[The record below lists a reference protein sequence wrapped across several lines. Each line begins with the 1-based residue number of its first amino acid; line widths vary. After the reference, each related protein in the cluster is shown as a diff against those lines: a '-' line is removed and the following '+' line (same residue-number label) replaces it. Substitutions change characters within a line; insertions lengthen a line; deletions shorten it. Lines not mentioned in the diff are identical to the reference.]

1 MRAEETGY
9 TERGTGA
16 ELAQPVDKDVS
27 WTTSAVEVMI
37 LGLEG

>member
-16 ELAQPVDKDVS
+16 ELAQSVDKDVS
-27 WTTSAVEVMI
+27 WTSAVEVMI